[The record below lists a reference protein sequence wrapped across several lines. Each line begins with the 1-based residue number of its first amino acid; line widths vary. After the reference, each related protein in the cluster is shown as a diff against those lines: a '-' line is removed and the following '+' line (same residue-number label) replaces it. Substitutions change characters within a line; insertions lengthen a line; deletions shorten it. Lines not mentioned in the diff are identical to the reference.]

1 MNNLNDTEVRS
12 VWTNIK
18 IMLQGMT
25 DTVSYTTHATS
36 TVAQIGDSLAQAGL
50 IMAKSNE
57 ELVTLDTQGEHAA
70 KMEDLMSKYPA
81 LAKAQAKTK

>member
-50 IMAKSNE
+50 IMSKSNE
-57 ELVTLDTQGEHAA
+57 ELVKLDTQGEHAA
-70 KMEDLMSKYPA
+70 KMEDLLNKYPA
-81 LAKAQAKTK
+81 LKATANKK